1 MYGGMLLFFND
12 ALIQV
17 LISELC
23 QNETLKQY
31 VILLFQTGT
40 ALQLCNLFTKMIE
53 KGTRDI
59 WKDVDAGDETGQ
71 ELDFITQSSLE
82 NRAQVNLKDL
92 V

>member
-1 MYGGMLLFFND
+1 MLLFFND

-40 ALQLCNLFTKMIE
+40 AIQLCNLFIKWIE
-53 KGTRDI
+53 KGTQGI
-59 WKDVDAGDETGQ
+59 WKEVDAGDET
-71 ELDFITQSSLE
+71 ERVLDFF
-82 NRAQVNLKDL
+82 NPM
-92 V
+92 